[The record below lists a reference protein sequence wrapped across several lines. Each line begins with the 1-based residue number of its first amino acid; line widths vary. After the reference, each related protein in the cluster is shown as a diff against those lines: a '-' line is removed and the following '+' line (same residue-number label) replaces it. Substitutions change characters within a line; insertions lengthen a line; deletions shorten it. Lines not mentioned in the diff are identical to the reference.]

1 MTGCRELAAELAGD
15 DIRVDVVDPGV
26 IKPAMVTQDPSVVRT
41 LDEAFPL
48 HRDGQPEDVAGS
60 ARFLASD
67 DAVSV
72 PGHDLVMGGGS
83 TTK

>member
-1 MTGCRELAAELAGD
+1 MMTQNPSIAG
-15 DIRVDVVDPGV
+15 
-26 IKPAMVTQDPSVVRT
+26 T
-41 LDEAFPL
+41 LDEAIPI